1 MLTRKEILDKLLF
14 KIFLLE
20 ISYDKELIEYINKF
34 TYEINTILEII
45 NDHRLNKFFE
55 NMNKNNIYEY
65 RMLFKKALEEIE

>member
-20 ISYDKELIEYINKF
+20 ISYNKELIEYINKF

>member
-65 RMLFKKALEEIE
+65 RMLFKKALEEVE